1 MVILVE
7 LEASVVVK
15 EMPVIGGPTT
25 KPTTLGT
32 EEELLEPLDGEVSI
46 SSGKSWPERRDL
58 TS

>member
-46 SSGKSWPERRDL
+46 SSGKSWPE
-58 TS
+58 